1 MQALKRRDPNLK
13 TLLAIGGWNQAS
25 NGFKEM
31 IETKQT
37 RQYFIQNSIEYLSQ
51 RGKLVVYKSL
61 FLLY

>member
-1 MQALKRRDPNLK
+1 MRSLKRRDPNLK
-13 TLLAIGGWNQAS
+13 ILLAIGGWNQAS